1 MPDPTFPATKRT
13 VTRNGRRYSV
23 WDEHPH
29 VGGWDFWTLFA
40 TGAWEPHLDTILA
53 EHLTPQTT
61 MVDVGA
67 WIGPVSLIASRLCR
81 KVIAVEPDPVA
92 GERLLAN
99 LARQR
104 KQNVTVHAAALGAVD
119 GTVRI
124 GRRAD
129 RRFGDSMTSTIFI
142 EDAVEVRAVTLE
154 HLLDE
159 EETETVGLVK
169 MDIEGGE
176 EQVLPACVGMIR
188 QLGAPLLLS
197 IHTALVVDA
206 HRYLGAV
213 QGALDGFETT
223 LLSGRWEG
231 LGTVLAVP
239 S

>member
-29 VGGWDFWTLFA
+29 VGGWDFWGLFE
-40 TGAWEPHLDTILA
+40 TGDWEPQLDEVLA
-53 EHLTPQTT
+53 AHLTPKTT
-61 MVDVGA
+61 LVDIGA
-67 WIGPVSLIASRLCR
+67 WIGPVSLVASRLCAR
-81 KVIAVEPDPVA
+81 VVAVEPDPVA

-99 LARQR
+99 LGRQR
-104 KQNVTVHAAALGAVD
+104 KQNVTVHPVALSAAD
-119 GTVRI
+119 GTVQI

-129 RRFGDSMTSTIFI
+129 RRFGDSMTSVIFT
-142 EDAVEVRAVTLE
+142 EDAIDVPARTLE
-154 HLLDE
+154 TLLAEADPP
-159 EETETVGLVK
+159 TVGLIK

-176 EQVLPACVGMIR
+176 EQVLPACAATIR

-213 QGALDGFETT
+213 EGALDGFETT
-223 LLSGRWEG
+223 LLSGRWDG

-239 S
+239 A